1 VINEAGNSSELGG
14 YTSLSLLSSFI
25 LCSWPRGMSRL
36 CEYLLPPPFLPVL
49 LLLAH
54 GETYFLSFPPSSS
67 LQRSCTHHYPFS
79 SNLKHALLLANDVA
93 DARYKLYEDFTHED
107 GSKPRL
113 RDYLGAVRQ
122 AVVAGLEGG
131 GGDPW
136 RVVGI

>member
-1 VINEAGNSSELGG
+1 VSTVLIAFRS
-14 YTSLSLLSSFI
+14 YTHSPRSF
-25 LCSWPRGMSRL
+25 
-36 CEYLLPPPFLPVL
+36 F
-49 LLLAH
+49 A
-54 GETYFLSFPPSSS
+54 
-67 LQRSCTHHYPFS
+67 